1 MFPRMDIFLQQ
12 PPADVCL
19 KPVHHPSVGEA
30 LDTLGHVPIE
40 HHIKVVL
47 IVPGCQYLC
56 LVLPGVDEGPGVIEE
71 NVLFGGF
78 ARAAAAAVGL
88 EPPLGNQSTVISTF

>member
-1 MFPRMDIFLQQ
+1 
-12 PPADVCL
+12 
-19 KPVHHPSVGEA
+19 
-30 LDTLGHVPIE
+30 
-40 HHIKVVL
+40 
-47 IVPGCQYLC
+47 LC